1 MKEMLKDTRFNAI
14 IWGYILIVLTW
25 YSFTAIEKMQ
35 HRLEASQAEVTRQSE
50 VIALQLI
57 QLQKLEQY
65 KQYDR
70 ILKDLARHTN

>member
-1 MKEMLKDTRFNAI
+1 MKEMLKDIRFNAI

-25 YSFTAIEKMQ
+25 YSFTTIEKMQ
-35 HRLEASQAEVTRQSE
+35 HRQVTRQSE
-50 VIALQLI
+50 VIDLQLI